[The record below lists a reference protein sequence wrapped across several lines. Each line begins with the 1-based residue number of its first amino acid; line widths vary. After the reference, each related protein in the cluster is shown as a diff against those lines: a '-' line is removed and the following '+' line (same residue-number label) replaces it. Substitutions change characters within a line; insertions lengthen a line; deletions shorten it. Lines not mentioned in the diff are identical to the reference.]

1 MLHYFPAKSIGLK
14 CLSHILTRLYTA
26 EPMYQIQSGIL
37 YLKAKHL
44 NQSKDNLSPCVPTG
58 ILCFYAGAL
67 FLSLH
72 ISLSF
77 CSFSFI
83 CFNIL
88 YPDESGDGVLT
99 WRLNPRR
106 VHYGKTGPSADR
118 GGEIQHRGQR
128 IHMATWLYSPVGLS
142 SLLCIL
148 FVYSTAICACVCVCV
163 HAIALCSLSHGFTR
177 IYHMESYGQLH
188 GAASIS
194 QYSQISPS
202 GPNPVR

>member
-1 MLHYFPAKSIGLK
+1 MQQNQCARYNRAFSTLKLSIPI
-14 CLSHILTRLYTA
+14 SQRTI
-26 EPMYQIQSGIL
+26 
-37 YLKAKHL
+37 YLL
-44 NQSKDNLSPCVPTG
+44 LEYCVFMPG
-58 ILCFYAGAL
+58 P

-77 CSFSFI
+77 SSFSFI

-118 GGEIQHRGQR
+118 GREIQHRGQR
-128 IHMATWLYSPVGLS
+128 IYMATWLYGPVGLS
-142 SLLCIL
+142 LLLC
-148 FVYSTAICACVCVCV
+148 TVCVYVAQLCVWACMCV
-163 HAIALCSLSHGFTR
+163 HAILLCSLTHGVTR
-177 IYHMESYGQLH
+177 IYHIESYGQLH

-202 GPNPVR
+202 GPNPDR